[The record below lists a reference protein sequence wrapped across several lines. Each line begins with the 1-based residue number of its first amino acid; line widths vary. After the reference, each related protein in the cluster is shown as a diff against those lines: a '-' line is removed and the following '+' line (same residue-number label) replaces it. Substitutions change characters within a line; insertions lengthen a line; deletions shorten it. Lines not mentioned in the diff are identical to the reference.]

1 MANRW
6 NREISVSYTHLD
18 VYKRQVVRRL
28 AAIENFGSMN
38 VLCMDKTGTI
48 TKGTVEL
55 EGAYDADGK
64 PSDLVF
70 KEAYTLSL
78 IHI

>member
-1 MANRW
+1 
-6 NREISVSYTHLD
+6 
-18 VYKRQVVRRL
+18 
-28 AAIENFGSMN
+28 MN

-70 KEAYTLSL
+70 KEAYTNAKLQAGFVNPWMRPL
-78 IHI
+78 PQHDARYK